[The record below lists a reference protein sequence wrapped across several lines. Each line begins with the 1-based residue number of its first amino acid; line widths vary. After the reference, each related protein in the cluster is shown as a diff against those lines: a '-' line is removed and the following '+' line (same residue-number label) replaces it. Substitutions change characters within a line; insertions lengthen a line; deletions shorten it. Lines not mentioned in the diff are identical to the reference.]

1 MGLRPRIYIASSYSQ
16 SGDKRS
22 AAVRSFSAGR
32 SVYES
37 GGSPLMPLTSHYLM
51 QEDHNDHR
59 WWLAR
64 SHQEWVEEFD
74 FPWVAAADAIY
85 RLGGRSP
92 GADAEVELATR
103 LGIPVLLSLLDVQEF
118 CAKWKPKEQHAS
130 SMERLWD
137 KVKDI
142 NGGRKL
148 PELEPLPYPAE
159 EAAGSAEAERDARIM
174 AAELGDYTD
183 HQRSAEPLPSESQTA
198 AEECTK
204 CTGNCT
210 AGGDI
215 ARRFA
220 EIVEKP
226 CHPKSGEFFEFLVD
240 VAELHV
246 KKGADYGTNSDVFAN
261 VRAAEE
267 FGISPWVGVGIRIQD
282 KLNRAKSMSLKG
294 RLVNESLIDSLKDIC
309 AYAAICALLF
319 KEEHAN

>member
-1 MGLRPRIYIASSYSQ
+1 
-16 SGDKRS
+16 
-22 AAVRSFSAGR
+22 
-32 SVYES
+32 
-37 GGSPLMPLTSHYLM
+37 MPLTSHYLM

-174 AAELGDYTD
+174 AAEMGDHVD
-183 HQRSAEPLPSESQTA
+183 HQKNAEHRQKA
-198 AEECTK
+198 A
-204 CTGNCT
+204 G
-210 AGGDI
+210 A
-215 ARRFA
+215 ARRNM
-220 EIVEKP
+220 ENIMGPEQPDKP
-226 CHPKSGEFFEFLVD
+226 AIRVTYETTEEMKKETVSAFVDAVAATSHHNSLLFMQILADCAKLHIQKSLG
-240 VAELHV
+240 
-246 KKGADYGTNSDVFAN
+246 YGSERDSLEN
-261 VRAAEE
+261 VRASEAFGVPSFIGVAIRLNDKMQRLKNLASRGSLSCEPAEDA
-267 FGISPWVGVGIRIQD
+267 FY
-282 KLNRAKSMSLKG
+282 
-294 RLVNESLIDSLKDIC
+294 DIC
-309 AYAAICALLF
+309 CYGAIGLVLLREWQE
-319 KEEHAN
+319 KEARNEVH